1 MMPQPIKPSEV
12 HLNSDIRLTMRALLA
27 THESTRQR
35 LPDDPQMDAYSQ
47 GFRAAVLLLAE
58 ALNVHLGIPTAR
70 DYVDRW

>member
-1 MMPQPIKPSEV
+1 MHIAASEAFIV
-12 HLNSDIRLTMRALLA
+12 EDIRNVMRALLA

-47 GFRAAVLLLAE
+47 GFRDAFLLLAE

-70 DYVDRW
+70 HYLER